1 MISIGKSIDISKKSF
16 GIPSPWRKKMNI
28 TQGGIVQ
35 ISIKSNC
42 MIFKTCHQFTTEN
55 TSTIGRGGVIYIPV
69 EVRNH
74 FQLKGITRLELFFN
88 EDSSTIICKE
98 AD

>member
-35 ISIKSNC
+35 ISIKGNC
-42 MIFKTCHQFTTEN
+42 MILKICHQFTTEI
-55 TSTIGRGGVIYIPV
+55 TSTIGKGGVIYIPV

-74 FQLKGITRLELFFN
+74 FHLKGITQLELFFDG
-88 EDSSTIICKE
+88 DSSTIICQE
-98 AD
+98 RD